1 MTASSS
7 GLKPEFEEL
16 LKDKAH
22 ELQASV
28 EDGDFYHAVRL
39 IQEIQDAREQTL
51 YHEVGRLTRAL
62 HSAITNFHVDGT
74 SSEGEI
80 DTLSEMTDATDR
92 LDHVIKMTEDAANRT
107 MDKVDE
113 CMPLAS
119 DMGSTADALRGEW
132 KRLVDRDMSP
142 EEFRTLYWQMDEFL
156 GRVAGDSGALYGHL
170 SDILL
175 AQDYQDLTGQLIQ
188 RVTGLVR
195 DVEYSLVDLMRMAA
209 KVEGVAGL
217 AAEMERRAEA
227 QNADQAATED
237 NNKENE
243 SSVDDNHQ
251 GYGPSI
257 KKTDDVVSSQDEVDD
272 LLSSLGF

>member
-1 MTASSS
+1 MTATSS
-7 GLKPEFEEL
+7 GLKPEFEQL
-16 LKDKAH
+16 LRDKSQD
-22 ELQASV
+22 LQTCI
-28 EDGDFYHAVRL
+28 ERGDFYEAVKL

-51 YHEVGRLTRAL
+51 YHELGRLTRAL
-62 HSAITNFHVDGT
+62 HDAITNFHVDGDDSYT
-74 SSEGEI
+74 EI
-80 DTLSEMTDATDR
+80 DTLSEMSDATDR

-107 MDKVDE
+107 MDKVDD
-113 CMPLAS
+113 CMPIAKDL
-119 DMGSTADALRGEW
+119 GETADELRTEW

-142 EEFRTLYWQMDEFL
+142 EEFRQLYWRMDKFL
-156 GRVAGDSGALYGHL
+156 SKISGDSGSLYGHL

-195 DVEYSLVDLMRMAA
+195 DVETSLVDLMRMAA

-217 AAEMERRAEA
+217 AEELRKREETAAAPAE
-227 QNADQAATED
+227 Q
-237 NNKENE
+237 KETP
-243 SSVDDNHQ
+243 VQDDEIPDSHK
-251 GYGPSI
+251 GHGPSI

>member
-1 MTASSS
+1 MTVNSS
-7 GLKPEFEEL
+7 GLRPEFEEL
-16 LKDKAH
+16 LREKSQ
-22 ELQASV
+22 ELQACI
-28 EDGDFYHAVRL
+28 EGGQFYDAVRL

-51 YHEVGRLTRAL
+51 YHEIGRLTRAL
-62 HSAITNFHVDGT
+62 HDAITNFHVDN
-74 SSEGEI
+74 SNPAEEI
-80 DTLSEMTDATDR
+80 EQLSEMSDATDR

-113 CMPLAS
+113 CMPIAKDL
-119 DMGSTADALRGEW
+119 GTTADDLKGEW

-142 EEFRTLYWQMDEFL
+142 EEFRELYWRMDQFL
-156 GRVAGDSGALYGHL
+156 GKISGDSGALYGHL

-195 DVEYSLVDLMRMAA
+195 DVETSLVDLMRMAA

-217 AAEMERRAEA
+217 AEEARLHEAAEQPEAEA
-227 QNADQAATED
+227 SASAQQ
-237 NNKENE
+237 
-243 SSVDDNHQ
+243 DDEQDERHQ
-251 GYGPSI
+251 GHGPSI
-257 KKTDDVVSSQDEVDD
+257 RKTDDVVSSQDEVDD